1 MRATSILSTM
11 RVIDGG
17 PHTLMQ
23 DIRPQ
28 LHEFGL
34 HISHERVR
42 VSEDTASVL
51 EVAAGDSGRCF
62 HSAQLCF

>member
-1 MRATSILSTM
+1 
-11 RVIDGG
+11 
-17 PHTLMQ
+17 MQ

-51 EVAAGDSGRCF
+51 EVAAGDSVGVVFTQRNF
-62 HSAQLCF
+62 VFNVLSPNSRL